1 MYGMMWLYVDED
13 NNTFN
18 GWVKESHP
26 NQNLKSLGYLKNG
39 QKQGLWIS
47 WYENGERESDIE
59 WDKDQYHGI
68 FRCWFSNGKPKVVGQ
83 TQDGEVNGEW
93 KNYYT
98 NGQLNAHSVN
108 EIGKLK
114 SIKVWRDN
122 GGICQESKVEEGDG
136 IFIEYDESGKPIRER
151 IFKEGVEIK
160 ESSPERR

>member
-59 WDKDQYHGI
+59 
-68 FRCWFSNGKPKVVGQ
+68 
-83 TQDGEVNGEW
+83 
-93 KNYYT
+93 
-98 NGQLNAHSVN
+98 
-108 EIGKLK
+108 
-114 SIKVWRDN
+114 
-122 GGICQESKVEEGDG
+122 
-136 IFIEYDESGKPIRER
+136 
-151 IFKEGVEIK
+151 
-160 ESSPERR
+160 